1 MVRYPIADII
11 EGDNTMKDEY
21 KINLKLTFDERI
33 ELKQAIES
41 HLNEKFASNI
51 VSSLYEKFLIAED
64 KAITKYYKELEI

>member
-1 MVRYPIADII
+1 M
-11 EGDNTMKDEY
+11 NKDYNY

-41 HLNEKFASNI
+41 HLNKMFTSNI

-64 KAITKYYKELEI
+64 KAITKYYKELGI